1 MQRRHLTALPPL
13 SLYVHLP
20 WCAKKCPYCDFNSHE
35 ARGEV
40 PEAAYVDALLN
51 DLAMEMPL
59 VWGRTLSS
67 VFVGGGTPSL
77 FSADALDRLLSGVRA
92 LTGLAPDVE
101 VTLEANPGTVE
112 RGRFADYRAIGI
124 NRLSIGVQSLDDEK
138 LRVLGRIHSADEA
151 RRAVAEA
158 RAAGFDDL
166 NLDLMYALPGQD
178 LAGAMRDVE
187 GALALE
193 PTHLS
198 CYELTLEPNTRF
210 AKFPPENLPDDDA
223 RFDMQEAILAR
234 LSRAGFE
241 RYEISAFARPGRR
254 SVHNLNY
261 WLFGDYLGIGAG
273 AHAKLSFAD
282 SGEIRRRWK
291 VKHPTRYLETAG
303 TQESVGGGRRDPRR
317 GHSAG
322 VHDERAAAR
331 RRVRPVAVR
340 RAHGGTVAGVAAGD
354 RRGGGG
360 RVAGVGRADGARDG
374 ARVRSVERAAGAVHA
389 GGWGRGRFGE
399 RKRRRSAAGDLDR
412 AGLTGAARS
421 HGSSERSTLRS
432 ASRDRDGGEPSPQGR
447 SHHSARTS
455 STCSA
460 MWSKSLSVVR

>member
-1 MQRRHLTALPPL
+1 M
-13 SLYVHLP
+13 
-20 WCAKKCPYCDFNSHE
+20 
-35 ARGEV
+35 
-40 PEAAYVDALLN
+40 
-51 DLAMEMPL
+51 
-59 VWGRTLSS
+59 
-67 VFVGGGTPSL
+67 FVGGGTPSL

-101 VTLEANPGTVE
+101 VTLEANPGAVE

-234 LSRAGFE
+234 LSGAGFE

-303 TQESVGGGRRDPRR
+303 TPASVGGDDAIPIEDTALEFMMNALRLVDGFERPLFDERTGVALLAWRRAIDGAVEDGLLESDGRTVRATARGFDLLNALLERFMPAAGGKDDPGSGGGEGPRR
-317 GHSAG
+317 VISIVPG
-322 VHDERAAAR
+322 
-331 RRVRPVAVR
+331 
-340 RAHGGTVAGVAAGD
+340 
-354 RRGGGG
+354 
-360 RVAGVGRADGARDG
+360 
-374 ARVRSVERAAGAVHA
+374 
-389 GGWGRGRFGE
+389 
-399 RKRRRSAAGDLDR
+399 
-412 AGLTGAARS
+412 
-421 HGSSERSTLRS
+421 
-432 ASRDRDGGEPSPQGR
+432 
-447 SHHSARTS
+447 
-455 STCSA
+455 
-460 MWSKSLSVVR
+460 

>member
-20 WCAKKCPYCDFNSHE
+20 WCARKCPYCDFNSHE

-40 PEAAYVDALLN
+40 PEAAYVDALLS

-210 AKFPPENLPDDDA
+210 AKFPPANLPDDDA

-241 RYEISAFARPGRR
+241 RYEISAFARPGKR

-303 TQESVGGGRRDPRR
+303 TPASVGGDDAIPVEDTALEFMMNALRLVDGFERPLF
-317 GHSAG
+317 
-322 VHDERAAAR
+322 DERTGVPLLAWRRAIDGAVEDGLLESDG
-331 RRVRPVAVR
+331 RRVRATARGFDLLNALLERFMP
-340 RAHGGTVAGVAAGD
+340 
-354 RRGGGG
+354 GGGG
-360 RVAGVGRADGARDG
+360 KDD
-374 ARVRSVERAAGAVHA
+374 S
-389 GGWGRGRFGE
+389 
-399 RKRRRSAAGDLDR
+399 
-412 AGLTGAARS
+412 
-421 HGSSERSTLRS
+421 GSG
-432 ASRDRDGGEPSPQGR
+432 GGEGPRRVISIVPG
-447 SHHSARTS
+447 
-455 STCSA
+455 
-460 MWSKSLSVVR
+460 

>member
-1 MQRRHLTALPPL
+1 MQDRHLTALPPL

-20 WCAKKCPYCDFNSHE
+20 WCARKCPYCDFNSHE

-40 PEAAYVDALLN
+40 PETAYVDALLS

-67 VFVGGGTPSL
+67 VFLGGGTPSL
-77 FSADALDRLLSGVRA
+77 FSAEALDRLLSGVRA

-138 LRVLGRIHSADEA
+138 LRVLGRIHSAEEA
-151 RRAVAEA
+151 RRAVSEA
-158 RAAGFDDL
+158 RAAGFDDF

-178 LAGAMRDVE
+178 LAGALADVE

-210 AKFPPENLPDDDA
+210 AKFPPGNLPDDDA
-223 RFDMQEAILAR
+223 RFDMQEAILER

-241 RYEISAFARPGRR
+241 RYEISAFARPGKR

-282 SGEIRRRWK
+282 SGQIRRRWK

-303 TQESVGGGRRDPRR
+303 TQESVGGDDVIPVEDSALEFMMNALRLVDGFERPMFDERTGVPLLAWRRAIDGAVEDGLLESDGRKLRATARGFDLLNALLERFMPVGGDEDDPGSGGDEGPRR
-317 GHSAG
+317 VISIVPG
-322 VHDERAAAR
+322 
-331 RRVRPVAVR
+331 
-340 RAHGGTVAGVAAGD
+340 
-354 RRGGGG
+354 
-360 RVAGVGRADGARDG
+360 
-374 ARVRSVERAAGAVHA
+374 
-389 GGWGRGRFGE
+389 
-399 RKRRRSAAGDLDR
+399 
-412 AGLTGAARS
+412 
-421 HGSSERSTLRS
+421 
-432 ASRDRDGGEPSPQGR
+432 
-447 SHHSARTS
+447 
-455 STCSA
+455 
-460 MWSKSLSVVR
+460 

>member
-20 WCAKKCPYCDFNSHE
+20 WCARKCPYCDFNSHE

-40 PEAAYVDALLN
+40 PEAAYVDALLS

-101 VTLEANPGTVE
+101 VTLEANPGAVE

-138 LRVLGRIHSADEA
+138 LRVLGRVHSADEA
-151 RRAVAEA
+151 RRAVSEA

-223 RFDMQEAILAR
+223 RFDMQETILAR

-254 SVHNLNY
+254 SAHNLNY

-303 TQESVGGGRRDPRR
+303 TPESVGGDDAIPIEDTALEFMMNALRLVDGFERPLF
-317 GHSAG
+317 
-322 VHDERAAAR
+322 DERTGVPLLAW
-331 RRVRPVAVR
+331 R
-340 RAHGGTVAGVAAGD
+340 RAIDGAVEDGLLESDGRTVRATARGFDLLNALLERFMPGGGD
-354 RRGGGG
+354 GGDPGGGG
-360 RVAGVGRADGARDG
+360 GEGPRRVISIVPG
-374 ARVRSVERAAGAVHA
+374 
-389 GGWGRGRFGE
+389 
-399 RKRRRSAAGDLDR
+399 
-412 AGLTGAARS
+412 
-421 HGSSERSTLRS
+421 
-432 ASRDRDGGEPSPQGR
+432 
-447 SHHSARTS
+447 
-455 STCSA
+455 
-460 MWSKSLSVVR
+460 